1 MTMNEMT
8 IKKVAIF
15 LLAYTAVTVCL
26 QAEEAADAAGTVYS
40 LDEVR
45 VVETV
50 QPEMTGETITQD
62 DMERDNAHDLWE
74 AVRYTPG
81 VILSGGGRRGDAT
94 FTLRGFGADSVPIF
108 IDGIVMTSPFKA
120 NGDAARML
128 TGDLESVTIQKGYS
142 STMLGPNTLGGAVL
156 MRTAKPKKKLEAR
169 LDATL
174 ELDSVYK
181 EAAQYYLGSVGT
193 KQDLYYVKG
202 TVQYR
207 DIDHFRLSRDFEP
220 TAVNPQK
227 PGDRL
232 FSGSKDAKYTLIGG
246 ITPTDAWD
254 IWATYIYQ
262 EADKGVS
269 PPETTIQDYVIWDWT
284 NWKRHTASLAA
295 SYDAGPLKMDG
306 LVYYNKFDN
315 ALDEYWSLPSYKAGV
330 HDPSSVY
337 DEYTVGGRL
346 SADWRMDDRHM
357 LRAGGTVEHAS
368 HLGIEGDETQ
378 ISVKE
383 DTMSLGLEYTGLVLP
398 KLTVVAGVGYDAL
411 EPREFW
417 SESDEFAEMIG
428 ADAYVIRP
436 KSQWLVTGQF
446 GLFYEVADDHE
457 VRLTYAHKNRFPTMS
472 ERYSTRY
479 GRTLP
484 NPYLQ
489 PEIADHYELGYKGRV
504 GSVKVDTAVYYS
516 ILTDKIVMM
525 SVPNPSYP
533 TILVDY
539 NINLDEVTFYGYELG
554 LEAMLNDYTTGGMSF
569 SLNEY
574 DIGASVDRSV
584 EVIDYYPE
592 VTASGYL
599 VIVPTEKLTFIPRV
613 EYVGARYATTDR
625 DDKLDAYWLANLKAV
640 YDVNDHLSLSVKVDN
655 IFDQYYE
662 LKQFYPQPGRTF
674 SFTLSARY

>member
-1 MTMNEMT
+1 MF
-8 IKKVAIF
+8 IF
-15 LLAYTAVTVCL
+15 LPLCAALA
-26 QAEEAADAAGTVYS
+26 AEAWAAGAADANGTVYN
-40 LDEVR
+40 LDKVQVE
-45 VVETV
+45 ETV
-50 QPEMTGETITQD
+50 QPEMTGDVITQD

-81 VILSGGGRRGDAT
+81 VILSGGGRRDDAT
-94 FTLRGFGADSVPIF
+94 FTVRGFGADSVPVF
-108 IDGIVMTSPFKA
+108 VDGVVMTSPFKA

-142 STMLGPNTLGGAVL
+142 SMMLGPNTLGGAIL
-156 MRTAKPKKKLEAR
+156 MRTAKPKKAFEAR
-169 LDATL
+169 ADATL

-193 KQDLYYVKG
+193 KQEHYYVKG

-207 DIDHFRLSRDFEP
+207 DIDHFRLPDDFEP
-220 TAVNPQK
+220 TAVNPQE

-232 FSGSKDAKYTLIGG
+232 FSGSKDGKYTFIGG

-284 NWKRHTASLAA
+284 NWKRQTVSLAA

-306 LVYYNKFDN
+306 LIYYNKFDN
-315 ALDEYWSLPSYKAGV
+315 ALDEYWSLPSYNAGV
-330 HDPSSVY
+330 HDPTSVY
-337 DEYTVGGRL
+337 DEYTAGGRL
-346 SADWRMDDRHM
+346 TAGWHINDEN
-357 LRAGGTVEHAS
+357 LLQLGGTFERAS
-368 HLGIEGDETQ
+368 HIGLDGGETQ

-383 DTMSLGLEYTGLVLP
+383 DTISLGLEYTALVLP

-428 ADAYVIRP
+428 AEDYVVQP
-436 KSQWLVTGQF
+436 KSQWLMTGQL

-457 VRLTYAHKNRFPTMS
+457 IRLTYAHKNRFPTMS

-489 PEIADHYELGYKGRV
+489 PEVADHYELGYKGKL

-516 ILTDKIVMM
+516 VLTDKIVMM

-539 NINLDEVTFYGYELG
+539 NVNLDEVTFYGYELS
-554 LEAMLNDYTTGGMSF
+554 LEAMLGDYTTGGMSF

-574 DIGASVDRSV
+574 DIGSSVDKSV

-592 VTASGYL
+592 ITASGYM

-613 EYVGARYATTDR
+613 EYVGARYATTDK
-625 DDKLDAYWLANLKAV
+625 DDKLDPYWLANLKAV
-640 YDVNDHLSLSVKVDN
+640 YDFNDRLSLSVKVDN
-655 IFDQYYE
+655 IFDEYYE
-662 LKQFYPQPGRTF
+662 LKQFYPQPGRAF
-674 SFTLSARY
+674 SFTLSARF